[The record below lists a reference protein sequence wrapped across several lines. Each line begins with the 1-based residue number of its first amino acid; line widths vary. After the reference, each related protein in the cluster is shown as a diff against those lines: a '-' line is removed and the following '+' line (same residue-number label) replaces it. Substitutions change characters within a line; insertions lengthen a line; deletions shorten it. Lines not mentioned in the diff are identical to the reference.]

1 MAAYDENE
9 LNVADGLEYSMN
21 MTDFYVSIL
30 DTYVEETTESI
41 AKMDGFCEAGDMPS
55 YATLV
60 HAIKSSSRLIGA
72 NLLGEEAYD
81 LEMRAKDGD
90 AAYIKEKHQALKDHL
105 QVIYDCIE
113 GYKSTL

>member
-1 MAAYDENE
+1 MAAFDENE

-21 MTDFYVSIL
+21 NKDFYVGIL

-41 AKMDGFCEAGDMPS
+41 GKMDECIETGDLKL

-72 NLLGEEAYD
+72 NPLGEDAYA
-81 LEMRAKDGD
+81 LELKAKEDD
-90 AAYIKEKHQALKDHL
+90 IEFVKANHQPLKDHL
-105 QVIYDCIE
+105 NVVYGCIE
-113 GYKSTL
+113 AYKAE